1 MELRDVSG
9 CGHRVGGGAA
19 SAEQKDCPD
28 VGHIDVIECWYLPG
42 LIPTK
47 EVNAVMNEFGF
58 DQPHSAAV
66 S

>member
-9 CGHRVGGGAA
+9 CGRRVGPAT
-19 SAEQKDCPD
+19 SVEWKDRLMM
-28 VGHIDVIECWYLPG
+28 GHSDVIECWYRPG

-47 EVNAVMNEFGF
+47 DVKAVMNEFGF
-58 DQPHSAAV
+58 AQPHSAAV